1 MTATT
6 LTAQGGGTLTPVGI
20 ASGTAQADG
29 YFVQWVSG
37 AAANASAG
45 LVGPFTQTEARYHPI
60 LTALIRT
67 GTTIS
72 SQRIWVAL
80 ASEDLSQSDGIGAV
94 ATKYIGLRY
103 STSAGDLDWQ
113 LASGDGNSGS
123 VNDTGIVVKPNTAY
137 LIQLNWSVDGQLTC
151 LINNVSSA
159 AKTTQLNTGGVANL
173 GVDCVSTTLNAVPAV
188 QSTAYIG
195 LRYDGNN
202 F

>member
-1 MTATT
+1 V
-6 LTAQGGGTLTPVGI
+6 GT
-20 ASGTAQADG
+20 ASGSPQADA
-29 YFVQWVSG
+29 YYVQWTSG

-45 LVGPFTQTEARYHPI
+45 IEGPFTQSQARYHPI
-60 LTALIRT
+60 LSALIRT

-80 ASEDLSQSDGIGAV
+80 ASADLSQSDGVGAV

-113 LASGDGNSGS
+113 LASGDGTSGS

-159 AKTTQLNTGGVANL
+159 AKTTQLDTGGVANL
-173 GVDCVSTTLNAVPAV
+173 GIDCVSTALNTVPAV
-188 QSTAYIG
+188 QSTAYIS
-195 LRYDGNN
+195 LQYDGNN